1 MERREDIERKKE
13 NKAAKKGVM
22 AGKMCLRDKW

>member
-1 MERREDIERKKE
+1 MERREDLERKRK

-22 AGKMCLRDKW
+22 AGKMCLRGKW